1 MRLLR
6 LTTAL
11 LLAVVLI
18 VPLAGCGDDD
28 VAARV
33 NGEVIKL
40 TELDSQVDQ
49 LMEQYPDMFEGPDG
63 EGRLLDFKQ
72 RLLDNLINNVLI
84 RQAADDEGISVSS
97 SEVDE
102 QIEELKAGFPTDEDF
117 EAALESAG
125 MDSDSLEEQLRD
137 QLVLERLLEK
147 LTSEI
152 EITDEKIDE
161 YYAGNQMQFT
171 QEAAV
176 HARHILFAE
185 EDKALAE
192 EVLAELRAGGDFAA
206 AATRDSIDTVSAA
219 EGGDLGW
226 PTMPY
231 VAEFQEAADALEI
244 GEISDLVQTTF
255 GYHIIEV
262 LERRDE
268 SVQSLE
274 DVKGQIEEI
283 LIQQANADAYQIYL
297 DDIRTDAEIEIL
309 VEDLG
314 LPSAG
319 DEE

>member
-314 LPSAG
+314 LPSSG
-319 DEE
+319 DGE